1 MPIAAALPYVAA
13 GAGVF
18 GAVSS
23 ADASR
28 KSINAQKDALKAQR
42 DIAANLKYE
51 PVDIENLKQQ
61 AQQQAVSNAVN
72 SLALERELS
81 PDVAASRQMVAQR
94 VREDLSLGGQL
105 SPDVANQ
112 VARASRTTG
121 ALSGAPAGPLTAAQ
135 IGITGEQLRQSR
147 LAQGM
152 GLLQQNKLPT
162 AGLDPGALASLMV
175 SQNSALN
182 QFNADKAG
190 VARNLA
196 QSAGEVGA
204 GMAAQQ
210 GAATSGLLNSVFGAQ
225 APGTGGLLGQI
236 SKLPIFGQSPGS
248 SDPYKIGTGFAPTPG
263 ALAGKQA
270 FDMPAIPGSVTPT
283 FNFGM

>member
-13 GAGVF
+13 ASGVF

-28 KSINAQKDALKAQR
+28 KSINAQKDALKAQQ
-42 DIAANLKYE
+42 DIASKLKYE
-51 PVDIENLKQQ
+51 PIDIENLKQQ
-61 AQQQAVSNAVN
+61 AQQQAVTNATQ

-81 PDVAASRQMVAQR
+81 PDIAATRQMVAQR
-94 VREDLSLGGQL
+94 VKEDLALGGRI

-112 VARASRTTG
+112 IARASRTTG

-147 LAQGM
+147 LAEGM
-152 GLLQQNKLPT
+152 GLLQQNKLPVS
-162 AGLDPGALASLMV
+162 GLDPGALASLMV

-182 QFNADKAG
+182 QFNAAKAG
-190 VARNLA
+190 VGANLA

-210 GAATSGLLNSVFGAQ
+210 GAATSGLLNRVFGTP

-236 SKLPIFGQSPGS
+236 SNLPVFGQSMPGVGS
-248 SDPYKIGTGFAPTPG
+248 SMPGVNRYSTAGIDLSAPVS
-263 ALAGKQA
+263 
-270 FDMPAIPGSVTPT
+270 IPGMVSPT
-283 FNFGM
+283 TT

>member
-1 MPIAAALPYVAA
+1 MPIAAALPFIGAAA
-13 GAGVF
+13 GVY

-28 KSINAQKDALKAQR
+28 KSINAQKDALKSQQ
-42 DIAANLKYE
+42 DIASKLKYE
-51 PVDIENLKQQ
+51 PIDIENLKQQ
-61 AQQQAVSNAVN
+61 AQQQAVTNATQ

-81 PDVAASRQMVAQR
+81 PDIAATRQMVAQR
-94 VREDLSLGGQL
+94 VKEDLALGGQI

-112 VARASRTTG
+112 IARASRTTG

-152 GLLQQNKLPT
+152 GLLQQNKLPVS
-162 AGLDPGALASLMV
+162 GLDPGALASLMV

-236 SKLPIFGQSPGS
+236 SNLPVFGQSMPGVGS
-248 SDPYKIGTGFAPTPG
+248 SMPGVNRYSTAGIDLSAPVS
-263 ALAGKQA
+263 
-270 FDMPAIPGSVTPT
+270 IPGMVSPT
-283 FNFGM
+283 TT